1 LEAQCLSKSGDK
13 LRGIR
18 YFIQNLIFPSET
30 MQIFVFSQKEML
42 DEGKSVMPV
51 EFILDVLVKE
61 LQYLRRKLGIF

>member
-30 MQIFVFSQKEML
+30 MQISIFDRKEMS
-42 DEGKSVMPV
+42 DEHKTAMPAGFNRDFLV
-51 EFILDVLVKE
+51 EE
-61 LQYLRRKLGIF
+61 PQYLRRKLGIF